1 MALTALQQQLVQFL
15 TADAASATPVYASLT
30 DTAVA
35 TALNA
40 QTVPVTE
47 TLTIG
52 YLSTVW
58 GADAPTILENLVKTS
73 QGTSSIAAYA
83 LLAYDAIM
91 AGELSAQS
99 PLVQAQIESF
109 VSGGVLTQAQAT
121 AALYTWV
128 WAPGQGNVQSTDV
141 TAARAQMAL
150 VAAQNTV
157 NTQAIAGWNAVQNAI
172 NTATSASNVP
182 TGSAIIT
189 LFQNAVT
196 AAGG

>member
-15 TADAASATPVYASLT
+15 TADAALATPVYASQT
-30 DTAVA
+30 DAEVA

-40 QTVPVTE
+40 QTVPVSVP
-47 TLTIG
+47 LTIG
-52 YLSTVW
+52 YLAGVW
-58 GADAPTILENLVKTS
+58 GTEAPAILEALVKAS

-83 LLAYDAIM
+83 LLAYDAIKSKEM
-91 AGELSAQS
+91 LAQS
-99 PLVQAQIESF
+99 PLVQAQIGAF
-109 VSGGVLTQAQAT
+109 VSAGILTQAQAT

-150 VAAQNTV
+150 IAAQNMA

-182 TGSAIIT
+182 SGSAIIT